1 MSDDIQKIN
10 TISGGQNA
18 QNVYG
23 NQVKT
28 NIYIENQNNQ
38 ISQNLKIELQYKEG
52 MLNNE
57 KEVLTKLFSL
67 NNYNFDFIIT
77 GLNHIFENKMII
89 NISLKLKMKYIGKSK
104 LTKDWNIKNIREFIY
119 KVKDIESLNNLLAKI
134 EEEKLNKFI
143 YILTD
148 FLKDEKIKKNKI
160 PDISDLRLAL
170 RFYRKNV
177 DFDFI
182 EVIGY
187 EFDSKLNINDLINI
201 LEKKYNKSIDI
212 LKEVRNLNKDTLE
225 LFFDFE
231 DSVDWTIDNLYN
243 WLREDDELQL
253 VKSNLKEVQ
262 AKTINDLFDFALK
275 GYFKDED
282 INEWIKL
289 KNYYLEFFDKQIIR
303 SKINSSNMSS
313 KEFINKL
320 YSISDEITYKLVN
333 MEKTLKELKTY

>member
-28 NIYIENQNNQ
+28 NIYIENQNNH
-38 ISQNLKIELQYKEG
+38 ISQNLKIDLIYNQEGVLLNTKEL
-52 MLNNE
+52 
-57 KEVLTKLFSL
+57 F
-67 NNYNFDFIIT
+67 
-77 GLNHIFENKMII
+77 
-89 NISLKLKMKYIGKSK
+89 ISLLNANTNHHFCFKIIGLDNFLSLETIQNYSFDLKIIYLKSNELDK
-104 LTKDWNIKNIREFIY
+104 NWNDKNIREFIY
-119 KVKDIESLNNLLAKI
+119 KVKDIKSLNNLLAKI

-225 LFFDFE
+225 FFLNVN
-231 DSVDWTIDNLYN
+231 DSNNWTIQKLYECDI
-243 WLREDDELQL
+243 L
-253 VKSNLKEVQ
+253 KSNLNQVQ

-282 INEWIKL
+282 INEWLKL
-289 KNYYLEFFDKQIIR
+289 KNYYLEFFDKQIIHSR
-303 SKINSSNMSS
+303 INSSNMSS
-313 KEFINKL
+313 RELINKL
-320 YSISDEITYKLVN
+320 NSISDEVTYNLVN